1 MRGGVVGMS
10 RKEFFEYLPSFSLVT
25 FGITDEYGADE
36 RTLRVGGKPVDLLKP
51 IERLTFQ
58 TRAKEFRATVVEN
71 GRMGM
76 RFLGTVWNRP
86 SFSMDLLRL
95 LLVLR

>member
-36 RTLRVGGKPVDLLKP
+36 RTLGVGGKPVDLLK
-51 IERLTFQ
+51 TD
-58 TRAKEFRATVVEN
+58 RASHISN
-71 GRMGM
+71 
-76 RFLGTVWNRP
+76 P
-86 SFSMDLLRL
+86 SEGIPRHSC
-95 LLVLR
+95 